1 MDRLIFTADDYGAC
15 DGIDLGVLDAVG
27 AGRINSVACFAN
39 GPNAVHRIRV
49 LNQARSGK
57 QVDLG
62 CHLTLT
68 SGRPL
73 TDAVDWMR
81 HPKTGEFRSYIRHNR
96 LRNEERREKEGI
108 KTELAAQIKALTD
121 FGAEVRHLSSHH
133 NILCWW
139 RPHWDAFTEIARDFN
154 IPIRSPLMRP
164 VQDNKAYLFSVRAR
178 AVFRLTPKHNKT
190 IRLFHRGIEGAFG
203 LLPEAFRHTC
213 PDYADARAYGP
224 PLRIAM
230 RENDLD
236 RIVRN
241 KGDDLNAELENLAGR
256 DESTEFIFHLL
267 RDNTEFLHDFR
278 RQIREGD
285 TAYNGIDW
293 GYFDRRIAEQRALM
307 QLILPEG
314 SSKTAWGKLPRDHK
328 QNLPL

>member
-1 MDRLIFTADDYGAC
+1 MARIIFTADDYGAC
-15 DGIDLGVLDAVG
+15 DGIDLGVLDAVA

-39 GPNAVHRIRV
+39 GPKGAHRIHV
-49 LNQARSGK
+49 LEQACKGK

-68 SGRPL
+68 SGAPL

-81 HPKTGEFRSYIRHNR
+81 DKKSGNFLSYIRHNR
-96 LRNEERREKEGI
+96 LKGNERREKEGI
-108 KTELAAQIKALTD
+108 KTELAAQISALKD

-139 RPHWDAFTEIARDFN
+139 RPHWNAFTEIARDFN

-164 VQDNKAYLFSVRAR
+164 LQDNKTYLFSVRVR
-178 AVFRLTPKHNKT
+178 GVFRLSPKHNKT
-190 IRLFHRGIEGAFG
+190 IKLFHRGIEGTFK
-203 LLPEAFRHTC
+203 LLPEEFRRTC

-224 PLRIAM
+224 PLRVAM
-230 RENDLD
+230 HENDLA

-241 KGDDLNAELENLAGR
+241 KLDDLHAELKKLAESDR
-256 DESTEFIFHLL
+256 STEFIFHLL
-267 RDNTEFLHDFR
+267 RDNVDTLHPFR
-278 RQIREGD
+278 RQIREGA

-314 SSKTAWGKLPRDHK
+314 ASKTTWGSLNRY
-328 QNLPL
+328 QNPTL